1 MLDLLDALFLQ
12 PLMQIYATVFAALP
26 EGIGAGFRIVLF
38 SVLLNLVLL
47 PVYAQME
54 RRSAASRIVK
64 QRVAADVARM
74 KKHFKGRERYFY
86 IRAVYRQH
94 GYHPSSELF
103 GSSDLFVQILV
114 FATVFRFLSD
124 LDALSGQSFGPIADL
139 ALEDGLL
146 GGVNLL
152 PFVMTAINALAVF
165 AYVDDRSKRI
175 QALGLAVLFLVL
187 LYRSPS
193 GLVLYWTM
201 NNLISLFRTIAMR
214 HVEVRISASSGHA
227 EWRRLAGQR

>member
-1 MLDLLDALFLQ
+1 MLGLLDALFLQ
-12 PLMQIYATVFAALP
+12 PLMLIYATVFAALP
-26 EGIGAGFRIVLF
+26 EAIGAGFRIVLF
-38 SVLLNLVLL
+38 SILINLVLL
-47 PVYAQME
+47 PIYAQME
-54 RRSAASRIVK
+54 QRSAAARIVK
-64 QRVAADVARM
+64 RRVAAEVARM

-114 FATVFRFLSD
+114 FATVFRFLSG

-139 ALEDGLL
+139 AREDGLL

-165 AYVDDRSKRI
+165 AYVDDRGKRI
-175 QALGLAVLFLVL
+175 QAVGLAILFLVL

-201 NNLISLFRTIAMR
+201 NNLISLVRTIAMR
-214 HVEVRISASSGHA
+214 RIQAGIGATSRYD
-227 EWRRLAGQR
+227 EWRRLVGQQ

>member
-12 PLMQIYATVFAALP
+12 PLMLIYATVFAALP
-26 EGIGAGFRIVLF
+26 EGLGAGFRIIVF
-38 SVLLNLVLL
+38 SVLLNLALL

-54 RRSAASRIVK
+54 RRSAASRAVK
-64 QRVAADVARM
+64 QRVASDVARM

-94 GYHPSSELF
+94 GYRPSSELF

-124 LDALSGQSFGPIADL
+124 LDALSGQAFGPIADL
-139 ALEDGLL
+139 AREDGLL
-146 GGVNLL
+146 GGANLL

-175 QALGLAVLFLVL
+175 QAMGLGLLFLVL

-214 HVEVRISASSGHA
+214 RLDAQIGASARYDDL
-227 EWRRLAGQR
+227 RRLAGQQ